1 MKENLQRDL
10 FEKYPLVFVDKGSSK
25 ATSPFT
31 QRGIECAGWLNPL
44 ANLPASLKSRIEVWQ
59 NKNKS
64 IKINTPERLK

>member
-10 FEKYPLVFVDKGSSK
+10 FEKYPLVSVDKGSSK

-44 ANLPASLKSRIEVWQ
+44 VNLPASLKSRMKSG
-59 NKNKS
+59 NKK
-64 IKINTPERLK
+64 